1 MNWARCFQQ
10 ERIPVKI
17 IGCNDAKKRYIQA
30 SEEIA
35 KRTAINLATTLYKL
49 PSLEDINT
57 FISSAVRSLL
67 EAPKP

>member
-35 KRTAINLATTLYKL
+35 KRTAIKLNTTL
-49 PSLEDINT
+49 
-57 FISSAVRSLL
+57 
-67 EAPKP
+67 

>member
-35 KRTAINLATTLYKL
+35 ERTAIKL
-49 PSLEDINT
+49 ETRLCKLHSLEDINK
-57 FISSAVRSLL
+57 FI
-67 EAPKP
+67 